1 MKRPYNFA
9 PGPAV
14 LPEPVLREVQ
24 RETLSYA
31 GTGMSIM
38 EMSHRSPEFERVMQH
53 AEERLREL
61 MGIPSGY
68 QVLFLQGGASLQFT
82 MVPMNLFTE
91 RRSADYVCS
100 GHWAQRAIEE
110 ARKLGTVRIVASSE
124 AERFTRI
131 PAIDPAAFDR
141 GADYFHVTSNNT
153 IYGTRFVSYPDTAS
167 VPLVA
172 DMSSSLLSEPVEVA
186 RFGLIYA
193 AAQKNVGP
201 AGLTVVIIRKDL
213 LERSADKLP
222 TMLSYRTHAK
232 GKSLYNTPP
241 CHAVY
246 VAGLVLDW
254 LAASGGVAA
263 MAERNRRKAETL
275 YAFLDASRLFSAK
288 IKGPDRSWM
297 NVTFGLPTPDLE
309 KKFVA
314 EAEKAGL
321 LSLAGHRSVGGMRAS
336 LYNAMPQEGA
346 DALVAFMA
354 RFEKENR

>member
-1 MKRPYNFA
+1 VKRPYNFA

-24 RETLSYA
+24 RDTLDYA
-31 GTGMSIM
+31 DTGMSVM
-38 EMSHRSPEFERVMQH
+38 EMSHRSPEFERVMTH
-53 AEERLREL
+53 AEERLREV
-61 MGIPSGY
+61 MGIPSTHD
-68 QVLFLQGGASLQFT
+68 VLFLQGGASLQFA
-82 MVPMNLFTE
+82 MVPMNLFTD

-100 GHWAQRAIEE
+100 GHWSQRAIEE
-110 ARKLGTVRIVASSE
+110 ARRLGSVRVVASSE

-131 PAIDPAAFDR
+131 PPVDPAAFDPS
-141 GADYFHVTSNNT
+141 ADYFHVTSNNT
-153 IYGTRFVSYPDTAS
+153 IFGTRFVSYPHTGS

-213 LERSADKLP
+213 VERSANTLP

-232 GKSLYNTPP
+232 GRSLYNTPP
-241 CHAVY
+241 CQAVY

-254 LAASGGVAA
+254 VAAGGGVAA

-288 IKGPDRSWM
+288 ITGADRSWM
-297 NVTFGLPTPDLE
+297 NVTFGLPTPELE

-314 EAEKAGL
+314 EAERAGL
-321 LSLAGHRSVGGMRAS
+321 LSLAGHRTVGGMRAS
-336 LYNAMPQEGA
+336 LYNAMPQEGV
-346 DALVAFMA
+346 DALVAFMS